1 VGGIGT
7 VGCCCVPEGGLP
19 SGVGIYNGPLYPQ
32 AATMPVVT
40 SVATMRRAMRLNAN
54 WNTGNSVILAGSIMT
69 ETEFLAL
76 IDQVLD
82 SIESQADDWAAS
94 LDVDIE
100 TSRSGNVLTLV
111 FEDNT
116 HVVVNSQAA
125 MQELWVAAR
134 TGGFHYRYDGLHW
147 NDTRGGPQL
156 PDALSQICSAAA
168 GVPVTIRL

>member
-1 VGGIGT
+1 
-7 VGCCCVPEGGLP
+7 
-19 SGVGIYNGPLYPQ
+19 
-32 AATMPVVT
+32 
-40 SVATMRRAMRLNAN
+40 
-54 WNTGNSVILAGSIMT
+54 MT

-94 LDVDIE
+94 LDVDVE
-100 TSRSGNVLTLV
+100 TSRSGNVLTMV

-116 HVVVNSQAA
+116 HVVVNSQAV

-134 TGGFHYRYDGLHW
+134 SGGFHYRYDGQHW

-156 PDALSQICSAAA
+156 PDALSQICSDAA

>member
-1 VGGIGT
+1 
-7 VGCCCVPEGGLP
+7 
-19 SGVGIYNGPLYPQ
+19 
-32 AATMPVVT
+32 MPVAT
-40 SVATMRRAMRLNAN
+40 SVATMRRDMRLNAN

-69 ETEFLAL
+69 ESEFLAL

-94 LDVDIE
+94 LDVDVE
-100 TSRSGNVLTLV
+100 TSRSGNVLTMV

-134 TGGFHYRYDGLHW
+134 SGGFHYRYDGQNW
-147 NDTRGGPQL
+147 NDTRGGPNL

>member
-1 VGGIGT
+1 LLLLLLLRGRRRLAVGRGHVQGAF
-7 VGCCCVPEGGLP
+7 VPARRNHAGRRQRG
-19 SGVGIYNGPLYPQ
+19 YNAKDH
-32 AATMPVVT
+32 AAECQVEHWE
-40 SVATMRRAMRLNAN
+40 LL
-54 WNTGNSVILAGSIMT
+54 ILAGSIMT
-69 ETEFLAL
+69 ESEFLAL
-76 IDQVLD
+76 IDQVLN

-94 LDVDIE
+94 LDVDVE
-100 TSRSGNVLTLV
+100 TSRSGNVLTMV

-134 TGGFHYRYDGLHW
+134 SGGFHYRYDGQHW

>member
-1 VGGIGT
+1 
-7 VGCCCVPEGGLP
+7 
-19 SGVGIYNGPLYPQ
+19 
-32 AATMPVVT
+32 
-40 SVATMRRAMRLNAN
+40 
-54 WNTGNSVILAGSIMT
+54 MT
-69 ETEFLAL
+69 ESEFLAL

-94 LDVDIE
+94 LDVDVE
-100 TSRSGNVLTLV
+100 TSRSGNVLTMV

-134 TGGFHYRYDGLHW
+134 SGGFHYRYDGQSW
-147 NDTRGGPQL
+147 NDTRGGPNL

>member
-1 VGGIGT
+1 
-7 VGCCCVPEGGLP
+7 VGCVGVRDGGLP
-19 SGVGIYNGPLYPQ
+19 SGVGIYKGPLYPQ
-32 AATMPVVT
+32 AATMPEAK

-94 LDVDIE
+94 LDVDVE
-100 TSRSGNVLTLV
+100 ASRSGNVLTMV

-134 TGGFHYRYDGLHW
+134 SGGFHYRYDGQHW

-168 GVPVTIRL
+168 GVPVTLKL

>member
-1 VGGIGT
+1 
-7 VGCCCVPEGGLP
+7 
-19 SGVGIYNGPLYPQ
+19 
-32 AATMPVVT
+32 
-40 SVATMRRAMRLNAN
+40 
-54 WNTGNSVILAGSIMT
+54 MT

-94 LDVDIE
+94 LDVDVE

-116 HVVVNSQAA
+116 HVVVNSQAV

-134 TGGFHYRYDGLHW
+134 SGGFHYRYDGQHW

-156 PDALSQICSAAA
+156 PDALSQ
-168 GVPVTIRL
+168 